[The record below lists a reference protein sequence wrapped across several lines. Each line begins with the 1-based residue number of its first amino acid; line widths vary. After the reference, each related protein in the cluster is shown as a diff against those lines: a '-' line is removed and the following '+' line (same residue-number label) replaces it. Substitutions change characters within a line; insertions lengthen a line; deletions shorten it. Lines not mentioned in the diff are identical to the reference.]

1 MSREPRKQASARRRK
16 PSAAQRTQ
24 VKLPVAPRTAWRLI
38 AGSLGVLGLA
48 AFGTWAIAAR
58 VPEKT
63 LLAVATTGS
72 EAGFVVRQVEITGAV
87 NQPRLS
93 IYRELLE
100 GGSDA
105 MLLTD
110 LPAMRAHA
118 GEAVTMLKLLGN
130 EDRLMLLCQLTEGER
145 TVGELEQL
153 TGIGQPTLSQ
163 QLGVLRRDG
172 LVQTRREGKF
182 IWYQLADDRALQLMQ
197 AIHRL
202 FCKQG
207 A

>member
-1 MSREPRKQASARRRK
+1 M
-16 PSAAQRTQ
+16 TDD
-24 VKLPVAPRTAWRLI
+24 
-38 AGSLGVLGLA
+38 
-48 AFGTWAIAAR
+48 
-58 VPEKT
+58 
-63 LLAVATTGS
+63 ATT
-72 EAGFVVRQVEITGAV
+72 
-87 NQPRLS
+87 L
-93 IYRELLE
+93 EL
-100 GGSDA
+100 
-105 MLLTD
+105 D